1 MSNTTITTQA
11 QLLSEDAYKL
21 SEKINEL
28 IATQSN
34 VGHSEIDPFI
44 LTLTI
49 FVLSCFIGYYVVWK
63 VTPALHTP
71 LMSVT
76 NAISGIII
84 IGAMISVGPE
94 DFGLSQFLGLI
105 AVIIASVNIFGGF
118 IVTNRMLE
126 MFKKK

>member
-11 QLLSEDAYKL
+11 QLLSDDAYKL

-49 FVLSCFIGYYVVWK
+49 LK
-63 VTPALHTP
+63 
-71 LMSVT
+71 
-76 NAISGIII
+76 
-84 IGAMISVGPE
+84 
-94 DFGLSQFLGLI
+94 D
-105 AVIIASVNIFGGF
+105 
-118 IVTNRMLE
+118 
-126 MFKKK
+126 